1 MQSSLTSEPDV
12 HAAAS
17 LAAKENP
24 PTADDFARMTPREV
38 RLAMREGRFTLP
50 TTRNVARGH
59 VQCALVVLPQAQ
71 AFDFLLY
78 CQRNQRPCPVYEV
91 TDLGSHEP
99 RRIAPGADLRTDLA
113 LYHVY
118 RGGRLESR
126 VESIADLWRSDLVAF
141 LIGSNTSCD
150 LALNRAGVQTEKNR
164 WVLRTTVPT
173 DPSGPFSGPLAVTM
187 RWLTPKEAI
196 VATQL
201 TGRFPFNHGAPFH
214 IGDPAAIGADLANP
228 MTGQPVR
235 EIPKDVV
242 PVFWACS
249 MTPLE
254 VAIAAKID
262 LMITCAPSKLF
273 ITDIETDKAGMP

>member
-1 MQSSLTSEPDV
+1 VNAVTP
-12 HAAAS
+12 
-17 LAAKENP
+17 LAAKEKTL
-24 PTADDFARMTPREV
+24 TADDFARMTPREV
-38 RLAMREGRFTLP
+38 RLAMRKGRFTLP

-59 VQCALVVLPQAQ
+59 VQCALVILPQAQ
-71 AFDFLLY
+71 AFDFLVY

-91 TDLGSHEP
+91 CDPGSFEP
-99 RRIAPGADLRTDLA
+99 RRVAKGADLRTDLA
-113 LYHVY
+113 LYHIY
-118 RGGRLESR
+118 RAGKLEST
-126 VESIADLWRSDLVAF
+126 VENITDLWRRDFVAF

-173 DPSGPFSGPLAVTM
+173 DPSGPFSGPLSVTM

-196 VATQL
+196 TATQV
-201 TGRFPFNHGAPFH
+201 TSRFPFNHGAPFH

-228 MTGQPVR
+228 ITGQPVKD
-235 EIPKDVV
+235 IPKDVV

-254 VAIAAKID
+254 VAVAAKID

-273 ITDIETDKAGMP
+273 ITDVETDKVGSP

>member
-1 MQSSLTSEPDV
+1 VNAVT
-12 HAAAS
+12 S
-17 LAAKENP
+17 LAAKDKS
-24 PTADDFARMTPREV
+24 PTAEDFARMTPREV
-38 RLAMREGRFTLP
+38 RLAMREGRFNLP

-71 AFDFLLY
+71 AFDFMVY

-91 TDLGSHEP
+91 VEAGSHEP
-99 RRIAPGADLRTDLA
+99 KRIAPGADLRTDLA

-118 RGGRLESR
+118 RGGKLEAR
-126 VESIADLWRSDLVAF
+126 VENITDLWRKDLIAF

-150 LALNRAGVQTEKNR
+150 MALNRAGVQTEKNR

-196 VATQL
+196 IATQL

-228 MTGQPVR
+228 MTGQPVTA
-235 EIPKDVV
+235 IPKDVV

>member
-1 MQSSLTSEPDV
+1 MN
-12 HAAAS
+12 AATTS
-17 LAAKENP
+17 LAAKE
-24 PTADDFARMTPREV
+24 TALTAADFARMSPREV
-38 RLAMREGRFTLP
+38 RLAMREGRFNLP

-59 VQCALVVLPQAQ
+59 VQSALVVLPRAQ
-71 AFDFLLY
+71 AFDFMVF
-78 CQRNQRPCPVYEV
+78 CQRNQRSCPVYEV
-91 TDLGSHEP
+91 VEAGSHEP
-99 RRIAPGADLRTDLA
+99 KRIAPGADLRTDLA

-118 RGGRLESR
+118 RGGQLESR
-126 VESIADLWRSDLVAF
+126 VENIAELWRKDLVAF

-150 LALNRAGVQTEKNR
+150 MALNRAGVQTEKNR
-164 WVLRTTVPT
+164 WVLRTTVQT

-187 RWLTPKEAI
+187 RWLTPKEAVI
-196 VATQL
+196 ATQL

-214 IGDPAAIGADLANP
+214 IGDPAGIGADLANP
-228 MTGQPVR
+228 ITGQPVT

-242 PVFWACS
+242 PVFWECS

-273 ITDIETDKAGMP
+273 ITDIETDKAGAP